1 MVEYIVELVGLV
13 SLQTAS
19 NSFRPGGKHL
29 LFTDCSG
36 FRIPTDPGQK
46 QMDVLFVQK

>member
-13 SLQTAS
+13 SLQTVS
-19 NSFRPGGKHL
+19 NSFRPGGKHFFIHWL
-29 LFTDCSG
+29 QR